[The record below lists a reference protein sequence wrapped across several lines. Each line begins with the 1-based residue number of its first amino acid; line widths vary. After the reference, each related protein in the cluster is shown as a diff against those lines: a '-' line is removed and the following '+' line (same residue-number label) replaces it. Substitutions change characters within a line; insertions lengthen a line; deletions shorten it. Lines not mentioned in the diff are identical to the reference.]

1 MPYAKT
7 VYPKMNMTWLD
18 GIAISLNIAL
28 LALIY
33 AALGAVV
40 SYVFYYLFDDYQ
52 PHNNDTEW
60 EKRTVQY
67 KLADISIEIV
77 IIALTSFWVVF
88 LLNERLPIFPVHT
101 KLAPFIDSYAT
112 GLFFLYA
119 VFVFVDSLWYKI
131 QHMFHEY
138 ASPYFDAV
146 FPQFG
151 SLVTLNL
158 RYAKDSIQ

>member
-1 MPYAKT
+1 
-7 VYPKMNMTWLD
+7 MNMTWLD

-60 EKRTVQY
+60 EKHTVQY

-88 LLNERLPIFPVHT
+88 LLMKQMNLPV
-101 KLAPFIDSYAT
+101 
-112 GLFFLYA
+112 
-119 VFVFVDSLWYKI
+119 
-131 QHMFHEY
+131 
-138 ASPYFDAV
+138 
-146 FPQFG
+146 
-151 SLVTLNL
+151 
-158 RYAKDSIQ
+158 